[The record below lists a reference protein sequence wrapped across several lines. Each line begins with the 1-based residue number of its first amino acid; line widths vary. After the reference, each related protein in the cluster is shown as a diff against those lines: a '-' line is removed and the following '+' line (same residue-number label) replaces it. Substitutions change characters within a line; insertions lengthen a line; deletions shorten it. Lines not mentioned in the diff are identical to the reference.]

1 FKSFEAPRILLLPV
15 VTHGPFVCNV
25 LSSTQILLNELGFDN
40 GFTTPLRVQY
50 LHKAFMV
57 KYDIHEDLD
66 LVYHYDNAE
75 VTQCVPNQMRVSTE
89 VEQGMIEG
97 LLYRGQHMHGSL
109 PISSG
114 QCWNLIV
121 WMRASQERTK
131 LCPMCKN
138 KPTLVEGQG
147 FTDGF
152 TSDSGMSL
160 LQDVSCVLR

>member
-1 FKSFEAPRILLLPV
+1 MYQVLPV
-15 VTHGPFVCNV
+15 VTHVPFVCNV
-25 LSSTQILLNELGFDN
+25 LLSTQILLNELGFED
-40 GFTTPLRVQY
+40 GFTTPFRVQY

-57 KYDIHEDLD
+57 KYDIHGDLD
-66 LVYHYDNAE
+66 LSYHHDNAE
-75 VTQCVPNQMRVSTE
+75 VTLNVILGKDLVWLIASTE
-89 VEQGMIEG
+89 VEQEMTEG
-97 LLYRGQHMHGSL
+97 LLYRGQHMHGAL

-121 WMRASQERTK
+121 WMRASQERKK
-131 LCPMCKN
+131 LCPMCKK

-160 LQDVSCVLR
+160 LQNVSCVPR